1 MRTLFVVALAI
12 TAAAAENFCMP
23 GSYFKKDCNMCSCSM
38 DGKTAACTDMLCP
51 DEMKN
56 YVGVENERFCEPG
69 KKFKLD
75 DVSTCI
81 CTADGTM
88 AECTLGVVPLFGK
101 MITSGQSQYC
111 TPGKMFSPDNCN
123 MCKCSADGLKAM
135 CTLKLCSD
143 DNVLDVKKTEYSSTK
158 QVCEPLTQFKDY
170 CNTCFCSNDGLSFA
184 CTRMMCDHAIWNKDG
199 SIKIVATT
207 YQNQKK
213 VCQAGSRFNDYC
225 NTCFCN
231 NDGTDFACTRM
242 QCDKN
247 IWNKDGSLRVF
258 ATTYQSQKKVCQAG
272 SRFND
277 YCNICFCNNDG
288 TDFACTRMQC
298 DENIW
303 NKDGSMKV
311 LATTYQNQKK
321 VCQAGSR
328 FNDYCNTCFCN
339 EDGTSFACT
348 RMQCDENIWNK
359 DGSMKVLATTYDNQK
374 KVCQAGTKFNDYCNT
389 CFCNEDGTSFA
400 CTRMMCDKNIWNK
413 DGSLKNQA
421 VEPQV
426 CKPNTHF
433 MEYCNIC
440 ACSEDGTTYG
450 CTMMNCDLN
459 VWNKDGSRKDVLDIE
474 TRVCEPNTHF
484 NEYCNTCT
492 CSADGMNKACTMMNC
507 DLNIW
512 NKDGSRKDVLDVEP
526 RVCQPNTQ
534 FKEYCNT
541 CACSADGTNK
551 ACTMMD
557 CDLDMWNKD
566 GSRKDV
572 LDNKRASDK
581 VCQPGK
587 AFSPDGCNTCVC
599 NEYGT
604 QLACTSKLCMTTLKQ
619 AYGVDEAREWGPVY
633 KQGDACTPGKS
644 FYSECNQCVCLETG
658 NRAFCTLMDCAAL
671 A

>member
-12 TAAAAENFCMP
+12 TAAAAENFCTP

-51 DEMKN
+51 NEMKN
-56 YVGVENERFCEPG
+56 YAGVENERFCEPG

-75 DVSTCI
+75 DLSTCI
-81 CTADGTM
+81 CTADGTK

-101 MITSGQSQYC
+101 MISSGQSQYC

-123 MCKCSADGLKAM
+123 ICKCSADGLKAM

-143 DNVLDVKKTEYSSTK
+143 DNVLDVKKTEYSSIK

-199 SIKIVATT
+199 SMKIVATT

-242 QCDKN
+242 H
-247 IWNKDGSLRVF
+247 
-258 ATTYQSQKKVCQAG
+258 
-272 SRFND
+272 
-277 YCNICFCNNDG
+277 
-288 TDFACTRMQC
+288 
-298 DENIW
+298 
-303 NKDGSMKV
+303 
-311 LATTYQNQKK
+311 
-321 VCQAGSR
+321 
-328 FNDYCNTCFCN
+328 
-339 EDGTSFACT
+339 
-348 RMQCDENIWNK
+348 CDENIWNK

-374 KVCQAGTKFNDYCNT
+374 KVCQAGTKFSDYCNT

-400 CTRMMCDKNIWNK
+400 CTRMMCDKNLWNK

-421 VEPQV
+421 VEPRV
-426 CKPNTHF
+426 CEPNTHF
-433 MEYCNIC
+433 MDYCNIC

-450 CTMMNCDLN
+450 CTMMNCDQN
-459 VWNKDGSRKDVLDIE
+459 VWNKDGSRKDVLDIK

-484 NEYCNTCT
+484 NEYCNTCA

-507 DLNIW
+507 DLSIW

-572 LDNKRASDK
+572 LDNKHASDK

-644 FYSECNQCVCLETG
+644 FYSECNRCVCLETG
-658 NRAFCTLMDCAAL
+658 NHAFCTLMDCAAL